1 MCVCERGEVHAWM
14 GQNVL
19 ICNVSQICG
28 SLPEQGAV
36 KSAHELRRLAEP
48 SQRTKG
54 DFPRLI

>member
-1 MCVCERGEVHAWM
+1 MCVCVRGEVHAWV

-28 SLPEQGAV
+28 SLPEQGAA

-54 DFPRLI
+54 DLP